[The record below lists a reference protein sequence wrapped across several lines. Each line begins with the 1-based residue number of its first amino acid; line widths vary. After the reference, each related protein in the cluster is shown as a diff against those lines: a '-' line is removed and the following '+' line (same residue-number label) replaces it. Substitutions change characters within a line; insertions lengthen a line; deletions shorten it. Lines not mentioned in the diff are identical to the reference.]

1 MAAAPDETGRGTMR
15 NHKPPAGETAGSER
29 RDARGRLMSCAVA
42 EFMEK
47 GFAGASLRSIAAAAD
62 MTTGAIYGYFSG
74 KEALFDAV
82 VAPAADE
89 LYARYEGAQDRF
101 YEQPLEA
108 QTFERMRVY

>member
-1 MAAAPDETGRGTMR
+1 
-15 NHKPPAGETAGSER
+15 
-29 RDARGRLMSCAVA
+29 
-42 EFMEK
+42 
-47 GFAGASLRSIAAAAD
+47 

-108 QTFERMRVY
+108 QTFERMRVYEERMMHDLLDFVYDNRDAFVLVFARSAGTAFERFFHAGYETIMSPQPS